1 VRYVVPQT
9 IEREGNAP
17 QVTLSFRVREP
28 LRDVQLGL
36 WSGDSQLARRQA
48 RVLVPGEMV
57 KWPVERE
64 VLSAIDAVRV
74 TAEGEPFCA

>member
-1 VRYVVPQT
+1 
-9 IEREGNAP
+9 
-17 QVTLSFRVREP
+17 
-28 LRDVQLGL
+28 
-36 WSGDSQLARRQA
+36 
-48 RVLVPGEMV
+48 LVPGEMV